1 MENETTVLKDAV
13 EHFIKDNSWLLF
25 IGLVALIFK
34 STVEKLAAGIFVFL
48 GNDYNEDDIVVVNGR
63 PGRIVRVGVTKTAFF
78 LYEVKDGIVAGGTK
92 LVVQNER
99 LASMDIE
106 KPLEKLEIPSEKIK
120 LTDSE
125 ELD

>member
-1 MENETTVLKDAV
+1 MENETTVLKNAV
-13 EHFIKDNSWLLF
+13 EHFIKNNSWLLF
-25 IGLVALIFK
+25 AGLITLIFK
-34 STVEKLAAGIFVFL
+34 STLEKLAAGIFVFL

-63 PGRIVRVGVTKTAFF
+63 PGRIVRVGVTKTVFF

-106 KPLEKLEIPSEKIK
+106 KPLEKLEIPSIK
-120 LTDSE
+120 KNMTDSQGI
-125 ELD
+125 D

>member
-13 EHFIKDNSWLLF
+13 EHFIKSNSWLLF
-25 IGLVALIFK
+25 AGLFTLIFK
-34 STVEKLAAGIFVFL
+34 STLEKLAAGIFVFL

-106 KPLEKLEIPSEKIK
+106 KPLEKLEIPSIK
-120 LTDSE
+120 KNMSDSQGI
-125 ELD
+125 D